1 MFNEPSPEGFRAF
14 AEMADDSALII
25 NERGIIIYCNPA
37 FAELAEKPREQ
48 VTGRPLSEFAAEADP
63 EPSELFRARGQSSLR
78 GEVTIEA
85 PGNGRTRLPFSAIRV
100 PLAAGEGVCIALKP
114 VTREARD
121 LAEQLRREAKFR
133 ELLEAT
139 PDAIVITDR
148 TGEIILINSQSEE
161 LFGYSRDELVG
172 ATIEILLP
180 ERFRSSHVPH
190 RRSYF
195 DEPKVRP
202 MGSGLDLSARRKDG
216 SEFPVEISLSPLET
230 DDGLIVISAIRNATE
245 RKTFEGKLRAK
256 NQELEKA
263 LRAKDVFLST
273 MSHELRTPLNAI
285 LGFTGTLLMRLPGPL
300 TADQEKQLKTVQSSG
315 KHLLSL
321 INDLLD
327 LAKIESG
334 KVQIRLEAVDC
345 REVIEE
351 IAATLRPLVESKSI
365 ELLTKLPDGPVLAR
379 TDRRAI
385 SQVLINL
392 ANNAIKFT
400 DRGWVALELDPHDH
414 AAELAIHVRDTGK
427 GIPAEERAKLFEAFS
442 RPVSSQFVEG
452 TGLGLYLSQK
462 LAALIDGR
470 IEMESEAGKGSRF
483 TVLVPRA

>member
-1 MFNEPSPEGFRAF
+1 
-14 AEMADDSALII
+14 
-25 NERGIIIYCNPA
+25 
-37 FAELAEKPREQ
+37 
-48 VTGRPLSEFAAEADP
+48 
-63 EPSELFRARGQSSLR
+63 
-78 GEVTIEA
+78 
-85 PGNGRTRLPFSAIRV
+85 
-100 PLAAGEGVCIALKP
+100 
-114 VTREARD
+114 
-121 LAEQLRREAKFR
+121 
-133 ELLEAT
+133 
-139 PDAIVITDR
+139 
-148 TGEIILINSQSEE
+148 
-161 LFGYSRDELVG
+161 
-172 ATIEILLP
+172 
-180 ERFRSSHVPH
+180 
-190 RRSYF
+190 
-195 DEPKVRP
+195 

-216 SEFPVEISLSPLET
+216 TEFPVEISLSPLET
-230 DDGLIVISAIRNATE
+230 DDGLIVISAIRDATE

-300 TADQEKQLKTVQSSG
+300 TKDQEKQLKTVQSSG

-351 IAATLRPLVESKSI
+351 IAATLRPLVEAKSI
-365 ELLTKLPDGPVLAR
+365 ELRTKLPDGPVLAR

-414 AAELAIHVRDTGK
+414 GAELAIHVRDTGK
-427 GIPAEERAKLFEAFS
+427 GIPAEERARLFEAFS